1 MKPFFISLILT
12 FLSLTTSAQSSDW
25 QTKEDYLR
33 DTAQVAKT
41 ILWLEQNP
49 FPELFS
55 ERQQK
60 SAYAFKWIEGAP
72 YMVNVNATFLQP
84 VLEDSKFAYKDMM
97 VSQFLFGKG
106 LYLIQH
112 NGDKN
117 EDEANLRGVQSMV
130 TLYKH
135 IKATDKRAKNKLLE
149 KMEAAADKN
158 KLRMY
163 ILSQMK

>member
-1 MKPFFISLILT
+1 MKQLYISTLLVL
-12 FLSLTTSAQSSDW
+12 FSLVASAQSTDW

-33 DTAQVAKT
+33 DTAQVAQT
-41 ILWLEQNP
+41 IRWLEQNP
-49 FPELFS
+49 FPEPFS

-60 SAYAFKWIEGAP
+60 AQYAFKWIEGAP
-72 YMVNVNATFLQP
+72 YTVNIDATFLQP
-84 VLEDSKFAYKDMM
+84 ILEDKKFAYKDMM
-97 VSQFLFGKG
+97 VPQFVFGKG

-117 EDEANLRGVQSMV
+117 EYEANLRGVQSMV

-149 KMEAAADKN
+149 KMEAAADQD
-158 KLRMY
+158 KLPAYVR
-163 ILSQMK
+163 SQMK